1 MSSSLKNLPQIE
13 FVSTDVGEIEANIIA
28 VYEGISGRKLAPG
41 DPVRL
46 FLQAVAAIIVQQ
58 RVLINYAAKQNLLA
72 YANGPYLDHIG
83 ALVKTER
90 LPAKAAQTTL
100 RFTISPPQ
108 PQAVIIPA
116 STRATPDGQVF
127 FATVQATTV
136 PAGTTQI
143 DVVAECTT
151 PGIVGNDWRVGQINK
166 LVDPLPWVQK
176 VENITVSSG
185 GVDVESDDTFRE
197 RIRQAPES
205 FSVAGPE
212 EGYRYWA
219 RTAHQ
224 SIVDVSVAS
233 PAPGQVEIRPLLEN
247 GEIPGQEI
255 LDAVATVCN
264 NKRIRPLTDQVV
276 VLTPEV
282 VYYNVELTYYI
293 ARANAAI
300 AASIQ
305 EAVNKAV
312 DDYVAWQRAKLGRD
326 INPSELIARVMAA
339 GAKRVNISSPV
350 FTAIT
355 PAQVAI
361 VGTITVTYGGLEDD

>member
-1 MSSSLKNLPQIE
+1 MSSLSNLPQIE
-13 FVSTDVGEIEANIIA
+13 FVSTDVGEIEANIIT

-46 FLQAVAAIIVQQ
+46 FLQAIAAIIAQQ
-58 RVLINYAAKQNLLA
+58 RVLINYAAKQNLLM
-72 YANGPYLDHIG
+72 YAEGAYLDHIG
-83 ALVKTER
+83 ALVRTER

-116 STRATPDGQVF
+116 GIRATPDGQVF

-136 PAGTTQI
+136 PAGATQI

-151 PGIVGNDWRVGQINK
+151 PGTIGNGWQVGQINK

-185 GVDVESDDTFRE
+185 GVDEEDDDSYRE

-212 EGYRYWA
+212 EGYKYWA
-219 RTAHQ
+219 KSAHQ
-224 SIVDVSVAS
+224 SIIDVSVTS
-233 PAPGQVEIRPLLEN
+233 PAPGQIEIRPLLEN
-247 GEIPGQEI
+247 GQIPGQEI
-255 LDAVATVCN
+255 LDAVAGVCN
-264 NKRIRPLTDQVV
+264 DKRIRPLTDQVV
-276 VLTPEV
+276 VLAPEV
-282 VYYNVELTYYI
+282 VSYNIDLTYYI
-293 ARANAAI
+293 AQANAAI

-312 DDYVAWQRAKLGRD
+312 EDYVAWQRAKLGRD

-339 GAKRVNISSPV
+339 GAKRVNVISPV
-350 FTAIT
+350 FTSIAPHQIAI
-355 PAQVAI
+355 A
-361 VGTITVTYGGLEDD
+361 GTVSVQYGGLEDD